1 MMIEKS
7 ANMKKLLLK
16 LSPEEIEIF
25 LEEIKDALKRGYS
38 LGYIDGVNNAQG
50 RPQSSSSKQA
60 VEHHIEQI
68 KERYN
73 L

>member
-1 MMIEKS
+1 ME
-7 ANMKKLLLK
+7 KLLLK
-16 LSPEEIEIF
+16 LSSEEIEIF

-38 LGYIDGVNNAQG
+38 LGYIDGINNSQG

-60 VEHHIEQI
+60 VEYHIEQI